1 MPGSS
6 PPPWIR
12 RLAPGRPEFVAELL
26 PYWRQ
31 TGHYSTQLS
40 RDVNRRR
47 SPTKRPS
54 VKEGLW
60 VNVILALVRLRQSCS
75 HAPND
80 WDGQCRG
87 DHSNY
92 LSGSAGP
99 NAPLAAWGRSNPT
112 NSSRSKKSGAKRFV
126 PLEGIRKFENVCF
139 SLYAVDFGSFVI
151 FRVPV

>member
-40 RDVNRRR
+40 RYVTRRR

-75 HAPND
+75 HARTT
-80 WDGQCRG
+80 GMG
-87 DHSNY
+87 
-92 LSGSAGP
+92 
-99 NAPLAAWGRSNPT
+99 NAVAIT
-112 NSSRSKKSGAKRFV
+112 Q
-126 PLEGIRKFENVCF
+126 I
-139 SLYAVDFGSFVI
+139 I
-151 FRVPV
+151 FPALLDRMRR